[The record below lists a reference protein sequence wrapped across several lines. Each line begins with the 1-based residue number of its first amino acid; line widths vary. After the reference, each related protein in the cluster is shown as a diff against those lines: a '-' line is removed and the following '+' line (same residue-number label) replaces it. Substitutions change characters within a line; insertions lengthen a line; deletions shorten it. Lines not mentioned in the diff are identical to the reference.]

1 MYIYIYMLIYHIYI
15 HHIDISYTYIY
26 IYIHIPS
33 YTHCVWIPVAMDDQT
48 FFPAPKFFGIGEI
61 LRFVKGVDLPQNRGY
76 PGTPTIFVG

>member
-1 MYIYIYMLIYHIYI
+1 MLIYHIYIYI